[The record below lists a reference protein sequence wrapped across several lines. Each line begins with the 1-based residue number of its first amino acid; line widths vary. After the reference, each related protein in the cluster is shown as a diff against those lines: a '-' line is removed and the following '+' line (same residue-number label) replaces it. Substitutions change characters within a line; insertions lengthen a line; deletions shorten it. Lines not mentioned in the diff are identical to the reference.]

1 MAAMKGD
8 FEDFI
13 TVRIALFLVAMV
25 PWNWIF
31 FFFLRKINNEGNTPS
46 KSNFEDFIMVIWNGV
61 VLFLVRMELIEAS
74 HKLEKHRERIES
86 IPFGESSW

>member
-1 MAAMKGD
+1 MELD
-8 FEDFI
+8 
-13 TVRIALFLVAMV
+13 
-25 PWNWIF
+25 F

-46 KSNFEDFIMVIWNGV
+46 KSNFEDFITVIWNGV

-74 HKLEKHRERIES
+74 QKLEKHRERIES

>member
-13 TVRIALFLVAMV
+13 TVRIALFHGSMELD
-25 PWNWIF
+25 

-46 KSNFEDFIMVIWNGV
+46 KSNFEDFITVIWNGV

-74 HKLEKHRERIES
+74 QKLEKHRERIES